1 MAVAREDVVDAL
13 RKIEHPDRDRKDIIR
28 LDMVKDLTVEDGHV
42 SFTVI
47 VKEPRSS
54 FAQQVEEACERII
67 HEEVSRE
74 LTVDVEVDSEMIPLG
89 DDLTVG
95 DQSGEKQQTSGE
107 DGVQNT
113 IAVASGKG
121 GVGKSTVAVNLA
133 ISLSQ
138 QGYKVAL
145 VDTDIYGPSVPKMMG
160 MEGEKPRVNDER
172 KIEPLEQYGIKL
184 LSMGFMVDPDKAVV
198 WRGPMVTKAVRQFL
212 GDVDWGEIEYMIL
225 DLPPG
230 TGDVQLTVVQTIPL
244 TGAVIVSTPQDMALA
259 DARKGKAM
267 FDNVNVP
274 VVGMVENMAY
284 FTPPDQPDRKYYLFG
299 REGAK
304 DLSRELDVPF
314 LGQVPIEQKV
324 RETGDDGNPIVR
336 ADPDSLSAQAFNE
349 IADELVE
356 QVAIRN
362 AEDDPTQKVEIL
374 YE

>member
-67 HEEVSRE
+67 HEQVSRE

-133 ISLSQ
+133 MSLSQ
-138 QGYKVAL
+138 QGYNVAL
-145 VDTDIYGPSVPKMMG
+145 VDTDIYGPSVPKMMD

-274 VVGMVENMAY
+274 VVGMIENMAY

-336 ADPDSLSAQAFNE
+336 ADPDSLSAQAFDD
-349 IADELVE
+349 IADELIE

>member
-1 MAVAREDVVDAL
+1 MSVPREDILDVL
-13 RKIEHPDRDRKDIIR
+13 RQIKHPKEEKDIIR
-28 LDMVKDLTVEDGHV
+28 LDMVKDLTIEDGHV
-42 SFTVI
+42 SFTVV
-47 VKEPRSS
+47 VKDPDGP
-54 FAQQVEEACERII
+54 FASQVEEACQRLL

-89 DDLTVG
+89 DDVMVG
-95 DQSGEKQQTSGE
+95 DQGGEKQQTSGE

-133 ISLSQ
+133 MSLSE
-138 QGYKVAL
+138 QGYEVAL
-145 VDTDIYGPSVPKMMG
+145 VDTDIYGPSIPKMMG

-172 KIEPLEQYGIKL
+172 KMVPLEKHGVKT
-184 LSMGFMVDPDKAVV
+184 LSMGFMVDPDQAVV

-212 GDVDWGEIEYMIL
+212 GDVDWGDIEYMIL

-230 TGDVQLTVVQTIPL
+230 TGDVQLTIVQTIPL
-244 TGAVIVSTPQDMALA
+244 TGAVIVSTPQDLALA

-284 FTPPDQPDRKYYLFG
+284 FSPPDQPDRKYYLFG
-299 REGAK
+299 RAGAQE
-304 DLSRELDVPF
+304 LAQELDVPF
-314 LGQVPIEQKV
+314 LGEVPIQQEI
-324 RETGDDGNPIVR
+324 RESSDQGTPIVR
-336 ADPDSLSAQAFNE
+336 SAPDSASTQAFAE
-349 IADELVE
+349 IADQLTE
-356 QVAIRN
+356 QVALRN
-362 AEDDPTQKVEIL
+362 AEDDPTQKIEIL

>member
-1 MAVAREDVVDAL
+1 MSVAREDVVDAL
-13 RKIEHPDRDRKDIIR
+13 RKIVHPDEDKDIIR
-28 LDMVKDLTVEDGHV
+28 LDMVKDLTVENRRV
-42 SFTVI
+42 SFTVV
-47 VKEPRSS
+47 VKNPDSA
-54 FAQQVEEACERII
+54 FANQVQEACRRVL
-67 HEEVSRE
+67 HEEVDRE
-74 LTVDVEVDSEMIPLG
+74 LEVDVELDSEMIPLG
-89 DDLTVG
+89 DDVMVG

-107 DGVQNT
+107 DGVKNA

-133 ISLSQ
+133 MALSE
-138 QGYKVAL
+138 QGYNVAL

-172 KIEPLEQYGIKL
+172 KIEPLEKHGIKL

-212 GDVDWGEIEYMIL
+212 GDVHWGDIEYMIL

-284 FTPPDQPDRKYYLFG
+284 FTPPDLPDRKYYLFG

-304 DLSRELDVPF
+304 RLAQELDVPF

-324 RETGDDGNPIVR
+324 RETGDDGTPIVR
-336 ADPDSLSAQAFNE
+336 AHPDSLSAQAFDS
-349 IADELVE
+349 IADQLVE

-362 AEDDPTQKVEIL
+362 AESDPTQKVEIL

>member
-13 RKIEHPDRDRKDIIR
+13 RTIKHPDRDEKDIIR
-28 LDMVKDLTVEDGHV
+28 LDMVKDLTVDGTHV
-42 SFTVI
+42 AFTVI
-47 VKEPRSS
+47 IKEPRSS
-54 FAQQVEEACERII
+54 FAQQIEEACRRVL
-67 HEEVSRE
+67 HEKVSRD
-74 LTVDVEVDSEMIPLG
+74 LTVDVETDTEMIPLG

-95 DQSGEKQQTSGE
+95 DQSGEKQQSSGE

-133 ISLSQ
+133 MSLSQ
-138 QGYKVAL
+138 QGYSVAL

-160 MEGEKPRVNDER
+160 MEGEKPRVNDKR

-212 GDVDWGEIEYMIL
+212 GDVHWGDIEYMIL

-304 DLSRELDVPF
+304 ELARELDVPF

-336 ADPDSLSAQAFNE
+336 AAPDSLSAQAFDG

-362 AEDDPTQKVEIL
+362 AEGDPTQKVEIL

>member
-1 MAVAREDVVDAL
+1 MSVAREDVLDVL
-13 RKIEHPDRDRKDIIR
+13 RQIKHPKEEKDIIR
-28 LDMVKDLTVEDGHV
+28 LDMVKDLTIEDGHV
-42 SFTVI
+42 SFTVV
-47 VKEPRSS
+47 VKDPDGP
-54 FAQQVEEACERII
+54 FASQVEEACQRLL

-89 DDLTVG
+89 DDVMVG
-95 DQSGEKQQTSGE
+95 DQGGEKQQTSGE

-133 ISLSQ
+133 MSLSE
-138 QGYKVAL
+138 QGYEVAL
-145 VDTDIYGPSVPKMMG
+145 VDTDIYGPSIPKMMG

-172 KIEPLEQYGIKL
+172 KMVPLEKHGVKT
-184 LSMGFMVDPDKAVV
+184 LSMGFMVDPDQAVV

-212 GDVDWGEIEYMIL
+212 GDVDWGDIEYMIL

-230 TGDVQLTVVQTIPL
+230 TGDVQLTIVQTIPL
-244 TGAVIVSTPQDMALA
+244 TGAVIVSTPQDLALA

-284 FTPPDQPDRKYYLFG
+284 FSPPDQPDRKYYLFG
-299 REGAK
+299 RAGAQE
-304 DLSRELDVPF
+304 LAQELDVPF
-314 LGQVPIEQKV
+314 LGEVPIQQEIRKSSDQG
-324 RETGDDGNPIVR
+324 TPIVR
-336 ADPDSLSAQAFNE
+336 SAPDSASTQAFAE
-349 IADELVE
+349 IADQLTE
-356 QVAIRN
+356 QVALRN
-362 AEDDPTQKVEIL
+362 AEDDPTQKIEIL

>member
-1 MAVAREDVVDAL
+1 MSVPREDILDVL
-13 RKIEHPDRDRKDIIR
+13 RQIKHPKEEKDIIR
-28 LDMVKDLTVEDGHV
+28 LDMVKDLTIEDGHV
-42 SFTVI
+42 SFTVV
-47 VKEPRSS
+47 VKDPDGP
-54 FAQQVEEACERII
+54 FASQVEEACQRLL

-89 DDLTVG
+89 DDVMVG
-95 DQSGEKQQTSGE
+95 DQGGEKQQTSGE

-133 ISLSQ
+133 MSLSE
-138 QGYKVAL
+138 QGYEVAL
-145 VDTDIYGPSVPKMMG
+145 VDTDIYGPSIPKMMG

-172 KIEPLEQYGIKL
+172 KMVPLEKHGIKT
-184 LSMGFMVDPDKAVV
+184 LSMGFMVDPDQAVV

-212 GDVDWGEIEYMIL
+212 GDVDWGDIEYMIL

-230 TGDVQLTVVQTIPL
+230 TGDVQLTIVQTIPL
-244 TGAVIVSTPQDMALA
+244 TGAVVVSTPQDLALA

-284 FTPPDQPDRKYYLFG
+284 FSPPDQPDRKYYLFG
-299 REGAK
+299 RAGAQE
-304 DLSRELDVPF
+304 LAQELDVPF
-314 LGQVPIEQKV
+314 LGEVPIQQEI
-324 RETGDDGNPIVR
+324 RESSDQGTPIVR
-336 ADPDSLSAQAFNE
+336 SAPDSASTQAFAE
-349 IADELVE
+349 IADQLTE
-356 QVAIRN
+356 QVALRN
-362 AEDDPTQKVEIL
+362 AEDDPTQKIEIL

>member
-1 MAVAREDVVDAL
+1 MAVTREDVVDAL
-13 RKIEHPDRDRKDIIR
+13 RKIVHPDRDKDIIR

-42 SFTVI
+42 SFTVVI
-47 VKEPRSS
+47 KEPRSS
-54 FAQQVEEACERII
+54 FADQIQEACRRII
-67 HEEVSRE
+67 HEEVDRDLE
-74 LTVDVEVDSEMIPLG
+74 VDVELDNEMIPL
-89 DDLTVG
+89 DEDLTVG
-95 DQSGEKQQTSGE
+95 DQSGEKHQTSGE

-133 ISLSQ
+133 MALSE
-138 QGYKVAL
+138 QGYSVAL

-172 KIEPLEQYGIKL
+172 KIEPLEKHGIKL

-212 GDVDWGEIEYMIL
+212 GDVHWGDVEYMIL

-230 TGDVQLTVVQTIPL
+230 TGDVQLTIVQTIPL
-244 TGAVIVSTPQDMALA
+244 TGAVIVSTPQELALA

-299 REGAK
+299 RDGAQS
-304 DLSRELDVPF
+304 LAQELDVPF
-314 LGQVPIEQKV
+314 LGKVPIEQKV
-324 RETGDDGNPIVR
+324 RETGDDGTPIVR
-336 ADPDSLSAQAFNE
+336 AHPDSLSAQAFDG

-362 AEDDPTQKVEIL
+362 AESDPTQKVEIL

>member
-1 MAVAREDVVDAL
+1 MSVPREDILDVL
-13 RKIEHPDRDRKDIIR
+13 RQIKHPKEEKDIIR
-28 LDMVKDLTVEDGHV
+28 LDMVKDLTIEDGHV
-42 SFTVI
+42 SFTVV
-47 VKEPRSS
+47 VKDPDGP
-54 FAQQVEEACERII
+54 FASQVEEACQRLL

-89 DDLTVG
+89 DDVMVG
-95 DQSGEKQQTSGE
+95 DQGGEKQQTSGE

-133 ISLSQ
+133 MSLSE
-138 QGYKVAL
+138 QGYEVAL
-145 VDTDIYGPSVPKMMG
+145 VDTDIYGPSIPKMMG

-172 KIEPLEQYGIKL
+172 KMVPLEKHGVKT
-184 LSMGFMVDPDKAVV
+184 LSMGFMVDPDQAVV

-212 GDVDWGEIEYMIL
+212 GDVDWGDIEYMIL

-230 TGDVQLTVVQTIPL
+230 TGDVQLTIVQTIPL
-244 TGAVIVSTPQDMALA
+244 TGAVIVSTPQDLALA

-284 FTPPDQPDRKYYLFG
+284 FSPPDQPDRKYYLFG
-299 REGAK
+299 RAGAQE
-304 DLSRELDVPF
+304 LAQELDVPF
-314 LGQVPIEQKV
+314 LGEVPIQQEIRKSSDQG
-324 RETGDDGNPIVR
+324 TPIVR
-336 ADPDSLSAQAFNE
+336 SAPDSASTQAFAE
-349 IADELVE
+349 IADQLTE
-356 QVAIRN
+356 QVALRN
-362 AEDDPTQKVEIL
+362 AEDDPTQKIEIL

>member
-1 MAVAREDVVDAL
+1 MSVAREDVVDAL
-13 RKIEHPDRDRKDIIR
+13 RKIVHPDEDKDIIR
-28 LDMVKDLTVEDGHV
+28 LDMVKDLTVEDERV
-42 SFTVI
+42 SFTVV
-47 VKEPRSS
+47 VKNPDSA
-54 FAQQVEEACERII
+54 FANQVQEACRRVL
-67 HEEVSRE
+67 HEEVDRQLE
-74 LTVDVEVDSEMIPLG
+74 VDVELDSEMIPLG
-89 DDLTVG
+89 DDVMVG

-107 DGVQNT
+107 DGVKNT

-133 ISLSQ
+133 MALSE
-138 QGYKVAL
+138 QGYNVAL

-160 MEGEKPRVNDER
+160 MEGEKPRVNDEK
-172 KIEPLEQYGIKL
+172 KIVPLEKHGIKL

-212 GDVDWGEIEYMIL
+212 GDVHWGDIEYMIL

-284 FTPPDQPDRKYYLFG
+284 FTPPDLPDRKYYLFG

-304 DLSRELDVPF
+304 ELAKELDVPF

-324 RETGDDGNPIVR
+324 RETGDDGTPIVR
-336 ADPDSLSAQAFNE
+336 AYPDSLSAQSFDG

>member
-1 MAVAREDVVDAL
+1 MAAAREDVVDAL
-13 RKIEHPDRDRKDIIR
+13 RKIVHPDEDKDIIR
-28 LDMVKDLTVEDGHV
+28 LDMVKDLSVDTDRV
-42 SFTVI
+42 SFTI
-47 VKEPRSS
+47 VVKNPDSAFS
-54 FAQQVEEACERII
+54 NQVEEACRRVL
-67 HEEVSRE
+67 HEEVDRDLE
-74 LTVDVEVDSEMIPLG
+74 VDVELDSEMIPLG
-89 DDLTVG
+89 DDVMVG

-107 DGVQNT
+107 DGVKNT

-133 ISLSQ
+133 MALSE
-138 QGYKVAL
+138 QGYSVAL

-160 MEGEKPRVNDER
+160 MEGEKPRVNDDR
-172 KIEPLEQYGIKL
+172 KIEPLKKHGIKL

-212 GDVDWGEIEYMIL
+212 GDVDWGDIEYMIL

-284 FTPPDQPDRKYYLFG
+284 FTPPDLPERKYYLFG

-304 DLSRELDVPF
+304 ELAKELDVPF

-324 RETGDDGNPIVR
+324 RESGDEGTPIVR
-336 ADPDSLSAQAFNE
+336 SAPDSLSAEAFDA

>member
-13 RKIEHPDRDRKDIIR
+13 RKIVHPDREKDIIR
-28 LDMVKDLTVEDGHV
+28 LDMVKDLTIDDDRV
-42 SFTVI
+42 SFTVV

-54 FAQQVEEACERII
+54 FAQQVEEACRRIL
-67 HEEVSRE
+67 HEEVSRD
-74 LTVDVEVDSEMIPLG
+74 LTVEVEVDSEMIPLG

-107 DGVQNT
+107 DGVKNT

-121 GVGKSTVAVNLA
+121 GVGKSTVAANLA
-133 ISLSQ
+133 MALSE
-138 QGYKVAL
+138 QGYSVAL
-145 VDTDIYGPSVPKMMG
+145 VDTDIYGPSIPKMMG

-172 KIEPLEQYGIKL
+172 KIVPLEKHGIKL

-212 GDVDWGEIEYMIL
+212 GDVDWGDIEYMIL

-230 TGDVQLTVVQTIPL
+230 TGDVQLTIVQTIPL
-244 TGAVIVSTPQDMALA
+244 TGAVVVSTPQDLALA

-284 FTPPDQPDRKYYLFG
+284 FSPPDQPDRKYYLFG
-299 REGAK
+299 REGAQELAK
-304 DLSRELDVPF
+304 ELDVPF
-314 LGQVPIEQKV
+314 LGKVPIEEQV
-324 RETGDDGNPIVR
+324 RKSSDQGTPIVR
-336 ADPDSLSAQAFNE
+336 SHPDSASAQAFSD
-349 IADELVE
+349 IADQLVE
-356 QVAIRN
+356 QVALRN
-362 AEDDPTQKVEIL
+362 AEDDPTQKIEIL

>member
-1 MAVAREDVVDAL
+1 MPVAREGVLDAL
-13 RKIEHPDRDRKDIIR
+13 RKITHPEENKDIIR
-28 LDMVKDLTVEDGHV
+28 LDMVKDLTIEDDQV

-47 VKEPRSS
+47 VKQPDGP
-54 FAQQVEEACERII
+54 FANQVEDACRRVL
-67 HEEVSRE
+67 HEEVSRSLGVE
-74 LTVDVEVDSEMIPLG
+74 VEVDSEMIPLG

-95 DQSGEKQQTSGE
+95 DPGGEKQQTSGE

-133 ISLSQ
+133 MALSE
-138 QGYKVAL
+138 QGYEVAL
-145 VDTDIYGPSVPKMMG
+145 VDTDIYGPSIPKMMG

-172 KIEPLEQYGIKL
+172 KMVPLEKHGIKT
-184 LSMGFMVDPDKAVV
+184 LSMGFMVDPDQAVV

-230 TGDVQLTVVQTIPL
+230 TGDVQLTIVQTIPL
-244 TGAVIVSTPQDMALA
+244 TGAVIVSTPQDLALA

-274 VVGMVENMAY
+274 VVGVVENMAY
-284 FTPPDQPDRKYYLFG
+284 FSPPDQPDRKYYLFG
-299 REGAK
+299 REGAQELAK
-304 DLSRELDVPF
+304 ELDVPF
-314 LGQVPIEQKV
+314 LGEVPIEEKV
-324 RETGDDGNPIVR
+324 RKSSDRGTPLVQS
-336 ADPDSLSAQAFNE
+336 APDSASAQAFDD
-349 IADELVE
+349 IADQLVK
-356 QVAIRN
+356 QVDLRN
-362 AEDDPTQKVEIL
+362 AEDDPTQKIEIL

>member
-1 MAVAREDVVDAL
+1 MSVAREDVLDVL
-13 RKIEHPDRDRKDIIR
+13 RQIKHPKEEKDIIR
-28 LDMVKDLTVEDGHV
+28 LDMVKDLTIEDGHI
-42 SFTVI
+42 SFTVV
-47 VKEPRSS
+47 VKDPDGP
-54 FAQQVEEACERII
+54 FASQVEEACRRLL

-89 DDLTVG
+89 DDVMVG
-95 DQSGEKQQTSGE
+95 DQGGEKQQTSGE

-133 ISLSQ
+133 MSLSE
-138 QGYKVAL
+138 QGYEVAL
-145 VDTDIYGPSVPKMMG
+145 VDTDIYGPSIPKMMG

-172 KIEPLEQYGIKL
+172 KMVPLEKHGVKT
-184 LSMGFMVDPDKAVV
+184 LSMGFMVDPDQAVV

-212 GDVDWGEIEYMIL
+212 GDVDWGDIEYMIL

-230 TGDVQLTVVQTIPL
+230 TGDVQLTIVQTIPL
-244 TGAVIVSTPQDMALA
+244 TGAVIVSTPQDLALA

-284 FTPPDQPDRKYYLFG
+284 FSPPDQPDRKYYLFG
-299 REGAK
+299 RAGAQE
-304 DLSRELDVPF
+304 LAQELDVPF
-314 LGQVPIEQKV
+314 LGEVPIQQEIRKSSDQG
-324 RETGDDGNPIVR
+324 TPIVR
-336 ADPDSLSAQAFNE
+336 SAPDSASTQAFAE
-349 IADELVE
+349 IADQLTE
-356 QVAIRN
+356 QVALRN
-362 AEDDPTQKVEIL
+362 AEDDPTQKIEIL

>member
-1 MAVAREDVVDAL
+1 MSVPREDILDVL
-13 RKIEHPDRDRKDIIR
+13 RQIKHPKEEKDIIR
-28 LDMVKDLTVEDGHV
+28 LDMVKDLTIEDGHV
-42 SFTVI
+42 SFTVV
-47 VKEPRSS
+47 VKDPDGP
-54 FAQQVEEACERII
+54 FASQVEEACQRLL

-89 DDLTVG
+89 DDVMVG
-95 DQSGEKQQTSGE
+95 DQGGEKQQTSGE

-133 ISLSQ
+133 MSLSE
-138 QGYKVAL
+138 QGYEVAL
-145 VDTDIYGPSVPKMMG
+145 VDTDIYGPSIPKMMG

-172 KIEPLEQYGIKL
+172 KMVPLEKHGIKT
-184 LSMGFMVDPDKAVV
+184 LSMGFMVDPDQAVV

-212 GDVDWGEIEYMIL
+212 GDVDWGDIEYMIL

-230 TGDVQLTVVQTIPL
+230 TGDVQLTIVQTIPL
-244 TGAVIVSTPQDMALA
+244 TGAVIVSTPQDLALA

-284 FTPPDQPDRKYYLFG
+284 FSPPDQPDRKYYLFG
-299 REGAK
+299 RAGAQE
-304 DLSRELDVPF
+304 LAQELDVPF
-314 LGQVPIEQKV
+314 LGEVPIQQEIRKSSDQG
-324 RETGDDGNPIVR
+324 TPIVR
-336 ADPDSLSAQAFNE
+336 SAPDSASTQAFAE
-349 IADELVE
+349 IADQLTE
-356 QVAIRN
+356 QVALRN
-362 AEDDPTQKVEIL
+362 AEDDPTQKIEIL

>member
-1 MAVAREDVVDAL
+1 MATTREDVLDAL
-13 RKIEHPDRDRKDIIR
+13 RKIVHPDREKDIIR
-28 LDMVKDLTVEDGHV
+28 LDMVKDLTVEDDRV
-42 SFTVI
+42 AFTVV
-47 VKEPRSS
+47 VKEPRSA
-54 FAQQVEEACERII
+54 FAQQVQEACRKVL

-74 LTVDVEVDSEMIPLG
+74 LEVDVTLDSEMIPL
-89 DDLTVG
+89 DDDVVVG
-95 DQSGEKQQTSGE
+95 DQSGQKRQTSGE

-133 ISLSQ
+133 MALSD
-138 QGYKVAL
+138 QGYSVAL

-160 MEGEKPRVNDER
+160 MEGEKPRVNDDR
-172 KIEPLEQYGIKL
+172 KIIPLEKHGIKL

-212 GDVDWGEIEYMIL
+212 GDVNWGDIEYMIL

-230 TGDVQLTVVQTIPL
+230 TGDVQLTIVQTIPL
-244 TGAVIVSTPQDMALA
+244 TGAVIVSTPQELALA

-284 FTPPDQPDRKYYLFG
+284 FSPPDQPDRKYYLFG

-304 DLSRELDVPF
+304 DLAQELDVPF
-314 LGQVPIEQKV
+314 LGEVPIEEKV
-324 RETGDDGNPIVR
+324 RESGDDGTPIVR
-336 ADPDSLSAQAFNE
+336 SAPDSPSAQAFDQV
-349 IADELVE
+349 AHELVE

-362 AEDDPTQKVEIL
+362 AESDPTQKVEIL